1 MSKISQ
7 NTGAFAVSAAPG
19 GQMSDD
25 AAANDVLFAALFGA
39 EFNPEAET
47 ETDPS
52 AIAGDMPLSAI
63 QESSVI
69 IAGGMQMMA
78 QDGATAGGSEN
89 DGEGG
94 SAEEQ
99 AHLAQL
105 FTTQH
110 RRGLIGQ
117 QAGRHPHS
125 QGQADKTGNGNA
137 DSSET
142 DGAPGTELDGLELK
156 SRRAERMEAR
166 IGASVSGKSESQQPP
181 ASQITNQ
188 NTTRAKIAAPA
199 EPAAMMKASEL
210 KSDRLGAD
218 AKPNS
223 SELQAEIE
231 GGDDAFM
238 TGKQSGQNGSGQ
250 NQSGQN
256 QSGHSQS
263 GQNQSGHHASTQ
275 QTPAASLA
283 SAQPAPASDRLT
295 PQQQLAETE
304 QTAPTAEDWADMLD
318 LMEDNWSEMLV
329 RRIQNALGDKQG
341 GIDFEL
347 NPRNLGK
354 LRVTLNMAGDQT
366 QVQMRTETQQAA
378 QILTEAESRLAQM
391 LEAQGMKL
399 AQFGAQSGM
408 GGNNQQMNN
417 NSGQNSSGQDGNS
430 VSSNTEET
438 DENEMQSADAQPDDG
453 RVNLQA

>member
-47 ETDPS
+47 ETDPV
-52 AIAGDMPLSAI
+52 AIAGDMPLSAV

-69 IAGGMQMMA
+69 IAGGLQMLA
-78 QDGATAGGSEN
+78 QDGATAGGAE
-89 DGEGG
+89 DEGEGG
-94 SAEEQ
+94 SAEER

-110 RRGLIGQ
+110 RRGLMGQ

-125 QGQADKTGNGNA
+125 QGQADKAGNGNVDA
-137 DSSET
+137 SET
-142 DGAPGTELDGLELK
+142 DGGPGTELDGLELK

-166 IGASVSGKSESQQPP
+166 IGASVSGKSESQQSL

-188 NTTRAKIAAPA
+188 NTTRTKTAAPS

-218 AKPNS
+218 TKANS

-256 QSGHSQS
+256 QSGQ
-263 GQNQSGHHASTQ
+263 HASTQ
-275 QTPAASLA
+275 QNPAASLA
-283 SAQPAPASDRLT
+283 TSQPAPASDRIT

>member
-52 AIAGDMPLSAI
+52 AIAGDMPLSAV

-69 IAGGMQMMA
+69 IAGGLQMMA
-78 QDGATAGGSEN
+78 QDGATAGGAED

-94 SAEEQ
+94 SAEER

-125 QGQADKTGNGNA
+125 QGQAEKAGNGNA

-188 NTTRAKIAAPA
+188 NTTRTKTAAPA

-218 AKPNS
+218 AKANS
-223 SELQAEIE
+223 SELNAEIE

-250 NQSGQN
+250 NQSGH
-256 QSGHSQS
+256 G
-263 GQNQSGHHASTQ
+263 QSGHHAPTQ
-275 QTPAASLA
+275 QNPAASLA
-283 SAQPAPASDRLT
+283 TSQPAPASDRLT